1 MKLEALITTQ
11 ERRLKNLKNSFRM
24 AQGVTKQIQ
33 SAKLNAAKRT
43 LSELKLLDISCV
55 SISEA

>member
-11 ERRLKNLKNSFRM
+11 ERRVKNLKNSFRM
-24 AQGVTKQIQ
+24 AQGISKQIE

-43 LSELKLLDISCV
+43 LRELKLLDISIV

>member
-55 SISEA
+55 SISET

>member
-11 ERRLKNLKNSFRM
+11 ERRVKNLKNSFRM
-24 AQGVTKQIQ
+24 AQGISKQVE
-33 SAKLNAAKRT
+33 SAKLNAATRT